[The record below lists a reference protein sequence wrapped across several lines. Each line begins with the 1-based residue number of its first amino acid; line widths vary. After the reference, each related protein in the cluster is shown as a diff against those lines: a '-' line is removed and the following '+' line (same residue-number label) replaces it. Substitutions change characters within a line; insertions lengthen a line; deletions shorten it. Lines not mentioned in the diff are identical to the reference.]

1 MDSLSQIALGSAV
14 SIAVMGRKTS
24 PWKAALVGAI
34 CGTLPDLDVF
44 IDRGDAIR
52 NMTMHRTESH
62 ALFYLTLVTPIIAW
76 IVAKLSKERQL
87 YSRWVVAVW
96 LALITHPL
104 LDVMTVYGTQ
114 LGLPFTDYPFGVGSI
129 FIIDPLYTLPLIVGV
144 CVAVFTTRAKRLQW
158 NIAGLALSTAYL
170 AWSFVAQQHVKDI
183 AKESLARDGVTVE
196 RMLVTPLPFN
206 TIGWRIVVINQHQY
220 GEGFYSLLDQ
230 ERVVPFNWFN
240 NGDTIYQAVR
250 DNKNIERIA
259 WFSHGFFKIQSNSSI
274 VTISDLRMG
283 QDPYYTFTFAVAE
296 QLNGT
301 LVPIKP
307 RSVALRPNVSESLK
321 AVWDR
326 SRAKR

>member
-14 SIAVMGRKTS
+14 SIAAMGRKTS

-44 IDRGDAIR
+44 IDRGDVIR

-62 ALFYLTLVTPIIAW
+62 SLFYLTLATPIIAW
-76 IVAKLSKERQL
+76 IVTTISKERQL
-87 YSRWVVAVW
+87 YPRWVIAVW

-144 CVAVFTTRAKRLQW
+144 CIALFTARPKRLQW
-158 NIAGLALSTAYL
+158 NVAGLVLSTAYL
-170 AWSFVAQQHVKDI
+170 TWSFVAQQHVKAI
-183 AKESLARDGVTVE
+183 AEESLARDGVDIE

-206 TIGWRIVVINQHQY
+206 TIGWRIVVMKEHQY
-220 GEGFYSLLDQ
+220 GEGFYSLLDR
-230 ERVVPFNWFN
+230 EHVVPFNWFD
-240 NGDTIYQAVR
+240 NGDTIYQTVR
-250 DNKNIERIA
+250 QNANVARVA
-259 WFSHGFFKIQSNSSI
+259 WFSHGFFKMQSDSSL

-283 QDPYYTFTFAVAE
+283 QDPYYTFSFAVAE
-296 QLNGT
+296 KVNGM
-301 LVPIKP
+301 LEPIRP
-307 RSVALRPNVSESLK
+307 RSAASRPDVSRSLK